1 MVGRVASV
9 LSARPAIWPYSPRS
23 VARQVDWPTRPR
35 WRRTGRPRLGC
46 STRKETAKRP
56 HMTCTTAG
64 GLSSPCSGRRTT
76 WSAAAWR
83 LLEAGDTLSISQVE
97 GVAVRMLLRRA
108 HELAELQSQGGR
120 ALDRVEDLA
129 QLLALWKPGAYNKD
143 REQAYFDA
151 RFVARE
157 RPAYPHPD
165 MASVLDSTFGQV
177 LYADQLVDL
186 VKLLGFDH
194 AWAERFRR
202 SLAGGRLA
210 GRDVMERAIRE
221 AGARH
226 GWTAGQSN
234 ALVGL
239 LLQHVGY
246 LHLHG
251 HALAMAQHVSRQACL
266 KVDPSTT
273 ASFFADVLNNG
284 GSIQYGLGAA
294 AEEARRFGVLLLPP
308 CVNLSIER
316 FSVEDAS
323 PALGAAQEKG
333 DGV

>member
-1 MVGRVASV
+1 MVATR
-9 LSARPAIWPYSPRS
+9 ARAVNFVPEESRIA
-23 VARQVDWPTRPR
+23 
-35 WRRTGRPRLGC
+35 C
-46 STRKETAKRP
+46 SHALR
-56 HMTCTTAG
+56 
-64 GLSSPCSGRRTT
+64 
-76 WSAAAWR
+76 WR

-120 ALDRVEDLA
+120 ALESIEDLA
-129 QLLALWKPGAYNKD
+129 QVLALWKPGAYNKD

-151 RFVARE
+151 RFAARE

-165 MASVLDSTFGQV
+165 MATVLDSTFGQV

-194 AWAERFRR
+194 AGGERFRR

-221 AGARH
+221 VGARH

-251 HALAMAQHVSRQACL
+251 HALAMAQHVFRQACL
-266 KVDPSTT
+266 KVNPSTT
-273 ASFFADVLNNG
+273 ASFFAEVLNNG
-284 GSIQYGLGAA
+284 GSIPYRL
-294 AEEARRFGVLLLPP
+294 R
-308 CVNLSIER
+308 
-316 FSVEDAS
+316 DA
-323 PALGAAQEKG
+323 
-333 DGV
+333 